1 MWLHSTPE
9 KYDFDEF
16 ESILSKAAV
25 FTKVPPFPMI
35 FVEKRFFLIYSYVMD
50 NDKFYSVCS
59 FMKIYKITVTIK
71 MAKVSCKLLT
81 VSRIF

>member
-25 FTKVPPFPMI
+25 FTKVAPFPMNFCRKKI
-35 FVEKRFFLIYSYVMD
+35 FLNIFLC
-50 NDKFYSVCS
+50 NGQ
-59 FMKIYKITVTIK
+59 
-71 MAKVSCKLLT
+71 
-81 VSRIF
+81 

>member
-25 FTKVPPFPMI
+25 FTKVAPFPMNLKEKKI
-35 FVEKRFFLIYSYVMD
+35 FNNIFLC
-50 NDKFYSVCS
+50 NGQ
-59 FMKIYKITVTIK
+59 
-71 MAKVSCKLLT
+71 
-81 VSRIF
+81 